1 MILMPPLRSI
11 FTQRAGLNPLLT
23 RFQPIRRLH
32 LLDIQELKETA
43 NLLRQDVIRM
53 VAAAGSGH
61 PGGSL
66 SSADI
71 VTALFFHTM
80 KHRPEEPKW
89 PERDRF
95 ILSKGHCAPVLYAA
109 LARSGYFPVCDL
121 LNLRKIDC
129 HLQGHP
135 DMHKTR
141 GVEISSGSLGQGLS
155 VSVGMALAMRLD
167 KLPGHI
173 FTLLGDGESQEGE
186 VWEAAMA
193 AAHYKLG
200 NLTAIVD
207 ANGLQID
214 GFTKD
219 VMNVEPLTDKY
230 EAFGWSVRAIDGH
243 DMMKI
248 IEALDWSKSAPGP
261 AAIIARTVKGK
272 GVSFMENQAGWHGKA
287 PTVKEAE
294 QALMELRGE
303 AASVEGGPVG
313 G

>member
-1 MILMPPLRSI
+1 
-11 FTQRAGLNPLLT
+11 
-23 RFQPIRRLH
+23 
-32 LLDIQELKETA
+32 
-43 NLLRQDVIRM
+43 M
-53 VAAAGSGH
+53 VTEAGSGH

-80 KHRPEEPKW
+80 NHRPDEPKW
-89 PERDRF
+89 PDRDRF

-135 DMHKTR
+135 DMNKTR

-167 KLPGHI
+167 GLPGQI
-173 FTLLGDGESQEGE
+173 FTLMGDGESQEGE
-186 VWEAAMA
+186 VWEAVMA
-193 AAHYKLG
+193 GAHYKLS

-214 GFTKD
+214 GFTRD
-219 VMNVEPLTDKY
+219 VMNVEPLPAKF
-230 EAFGWSVRAIDGH
+230 EAFGWTAKAIDGH
-243 DMMKI
+243 DMAQTV
-248 IEALDWSKSAPGP
+248 EVLDWSRSVDGP
-261 AAIIARTVKGK
+261 VAIIAKTVKGK

-294 QALMELRGE
+294 QAIMELRGE
-303 AASVEGGPVG
+303 AVPGSETPAEGETVG

>member
-1 MILMPPLRSI
+1 LHPAPVSLDNLEVLD
-11 FTQRAGLNPLLT
+11 TLGL
-23 RFQPIRRLH
+23 
-32 LLDIQELKETA
+32 KKTA
-43 NLLRQDVIRM
+43 NQLRQDVVRM
-53 VAAAGSGH
+53 TCAAGSGH

-71 VTALFFHTM
+71 VTALYFQVM
-80 KHRPEEPKW
+80 NHRPAEPKW

-95 ILSKGHCAPVLYAA
+95 ILSKGHCAPILYAA
-109 LARSGYFPVCDL
+109 LANSGYFPVDDL

-135 DMHKTR
+135 DMNKTI

-155 VSVGMALAMRLD
+155 ISIGMALAMRLD
-167 KLPGHI
+167 NLPGHI

-193 AAHYKLG
+193 AAQYKLDH
-200 NLTAIVD
+200 LTAIVD

-219 VMNVEPLTDKY
+219 IMNVEPLPAKY
-230 EAFGWSVRAIDGH
+230 EAFGWTARSIDGH
-243 DMMKI
+243 DMQQI
-248 IEALDWSKSAPGP
+248 VEALEWSKTVPGP
-261 AAIIARTVKGK
+261 VAIIAKTVKGK

-287 PTVKEAE
+287 PTEEQRE
-294 QALMELRGE
+294 QAITELKAEVE
-303 AASVEGGPVG
+303 ALA
-313 G
+313 